1 VVVLIYWADSDKGG
15 IIPSVGIAYGDVAVL
30 GLVLILAFSFSKK
43 KNYYLEIIIYI
54 ILLQTATTSKR
65 TVGVGAIENRCNRVH
80 RRIRVGL

>member
-43 KNYYLEIIIYI
+43 KLSRDYNIYNFVT
-54 ILLQTATTSKR
+54 TATTSKR